1 HAFFKALL
9 FLGAG
14 SVIHAMGVEQ
24 DLRRMG
30 GLRKYLP
37 VTWITFL
44 AGTLAISGIP
54 PFSGFFSKDEILA
67 SAFSNNMIVWALA
80 LITSLL
86 TVFYMFRLFFLTFG
100 GDMRMDDTVK
110 SHLHESPRNM
120 TVPLVVLAV
129 LSVAGG
135 WVNIPAVFGGS
146 HALTSF
152 LSPVFADSSQLLETH
167 HLSHATEYLLM

>member
-1 HAFFKALL
+1 IARSNRLYSLSPVALQVIALTGISTAWLAATIATAQNDIKKVLAYSTVSQLGLMFVAMGVGAYASGMFHMMTHAFFKALL

-14 SVIHAMGVEQ
+14 SVIHAMGSEQ

-54 PFSGFFSKDEILA
+54 PFSGFFSKDEVLA

-86 TVFYMFRLFFLTFG
+86 TV
-100 GDMRMDDTVK
+100 
-110 SHLHESPRNM
+110 
-120 TVPLVVLAV
+120 
-129 LSVAGG
+129 
-135 WVNIPAVFGGS
+135 
-146 HALTSF
+146 
-152 LSPVFADSSQLLETH
+152 
-167 HLSHATEYLLM
+167 